1 MAVAERTNSTRPRFR
16 RAPVLACSSREQ
28 NSPLF
33 GRAPELPIGVPQ
45 DVEKAPSRE
54 EMDGAPFRSATTAAG
69 MSRDTVG
76 AYVSHISRQADA
88 SGRQFRTLVSQLA
101 TVLPSSP
108 GRTRCAARVV

>member
-1 MAVAERTNSTRPRFR
+1 MSKR
-16 RAPVLACSSREQ
+16 L
-28 NSPLF
+28 
-33 GRAPELPIGVPQ
+33 G
-45 DVEKAPSRE
+45 RE
-54 EMDGAPFRSATTAAG
+54 EMDGAVPAPRSTAAG